1 MHACCDCAHLPDA
14 EFVAASDAR
23 GQTQQKS
30 SAQPRTILDR
40 HFRPFWPTH
49 FRPFRTILDRH
60 FRSFWPSH
68 FRPFRTILD
77 RHFRPFRTILDRHF
91 RPFRPNHSRPFWP
104 NHFPGSVCESEFL
117 LPRKHAPLPKNVNI
131 LKSVP
136 AGSKHRCWANYCYSC
151 IIYLYE
157 PLHAPPRR
165 GVPDLC
171 QPVVVGPH
179 GYLALL

>member
-68 FRPFRTILD
+68 FRPFRDHSRPPFSTVSGPFSTAIFDRFGPFSTAIFDRSGQTILD
-77 RHFRPFRTILDRHF
+77 RFGQTIFQDLF
-91 RPFRPNHSRPFWP
+91 
-104 NHFPGSVCESEFL
+104 
-117 LPRKHAPLPKNVNI
+117 
-131 LKSVP
+131 
-136 AGSKHRCWANYCYSC
+136 ANLNFCC
-151 IIYLYE
+151 LE
-157 PLHAPPRR
+157 NMHP
-165 GVPDLC
+165 C
-171 QPVVVGPH
+171 QKT
-179 GYLALL
+179 